1 MSINIFLISA
11 TDWKQIESKYKS
23 HILPSNL
30 LSRIWTWNYQLARIF
45 GQFCIDIWSRKFIV
59 TTSNWIILLSFFC
72 SQLAGLSKQL
82 ALEYTPPIARYTVLP
97 LHLSPDVDEHLV
109 QLTEGRLPV
118 FSAECVPDYLRTKP
132 DPAMESRMNLHEA
145 KANALTNETAA
156 KQVAQYTKIVSHVY
170 DLISKARDEW
180 ESDAMNRNAQMPTF
194 SQADT
199 QTLVKAVGM
208 GTNLKVMGGQN
219 MLIPPGPRPGPVQMS
234 SVSPNLPQM
243 GKLPSSIKTNI
254 KSASLHPYRWF

>member
-1 MSINIFLISA
+1 M
-11 TDWKQIESKYKS
+11 QI
-23 HILPSNL
+23 
-30 LSRIWTWNYQLARIF
+30 
-45 GQFCIDIWSRKFIV
+45 
-59 TTSNWIILLSFFC
+59 
-72 SQLAGLSKQL
+72 
-82 ALEYTPPIARYTVLP
+82 
-97 LHLSPDVDEHLV
+97 
-109 QLTEGRLPV
+109 TEGRLPV
-118 FSAECVPDYLRTKP
+118 FSAEVVPDYLRTKP
-132 DPAMESRMNLHEA
+132 EPAMESRMNLHEA

-180 ESDAMNRNAQMPTF
+180 EIEAMNRNVQLPTF

-208 GTNLKVMGGQN
+208 GTGLKVMGGPG
-219 MLIPPGPRPGPVQMS
+219 MISGPGPRMPVPVQMN

-254 KSASLHPYRWF
+254 KSASLHPYR

>member
-1 MSINIFLISA
+1 MFQFFHL
-11 TDWKQIESKYKS
+11 YY
-23 HILPSNL
+23 
-30 LSRIWTWNYQLARIF
+30 RIWTWNHQLARIL
-45 GQFCIDIWSRKFIV
+45 GQLRLDIWPRKFLKG
-59 TTSNWIILLSFFC
+59 SGRKWILIEFICFS

-118 FSAECVPDYLRTKP
+118 FSAESVPDYLRTKP
-132 DPAMESRMNLHEA
+132 DPQMESRMNLHEA

-194 SQADT
+194 SQTDT

-208 GTNLKVMGGQN
+208 GTNLKVMGGPN
-219 MLIPPGPRPGPVQMS
+219 MLIPPGPRIPPVQMS

-254 KSASLHPYRWF
+254 KSAQLHPYRWF

>member
-1 MSINIFLISA
+1 
-11 TDWKQIESKYKS
+11 
-23 HILPSNL
+23 
-30 LSRIWTWNYQLARIF
+30 
-45 GQFCIDIWSRKFIV
+45 
-59 TTSNWIILLSFFC
+59 
-72 SQLAGLSKQL
+72 
-82 ALEYTPPIARYTVLP
+82 
-97 LHLSPDVDEHLV
+97 
-109 QLTEGRLPV
+109 
-118 FSAECVPDYLRTKP
+118 
-132 DPAMESRMNLHEA
+132 MNLHEA

-180 ESDAMNRNAQMPTF
+180 EIEAMNRNVQLPTF

-208 GTNLKVMGGQN
+208 GTNLKVIGPGGMAQGG
-219 MLIPPGPRPGPVQMS
+219 MPRMPGPVQMN

-254 KSASLHPYRWF
+254 KSASLHPYR

>member
-1 MSINIFLISA
+1 MDNFALIS
-11 TDWKQIESKYKS
+11 S
-23 HILPSNL
+23 L
-30 LSRIWTWNYQLARIF
+30 
-45 GQFCIDIWSRKFIV
+45 
-59 TTSNWIILLSFFC
+59 
-72 SQLAGLSKQL
+72 LAGLSKQL
-82 ALEYTPPIARYTVLP
+82 ALEYTPPIARLTVLP

-109 QLTEGRLPV
+109 QLTEGRLPI

-156 KQVAQYTKIVSHVY
+156 KQVAQYNKIVSHVH

-180 ESDAMNRNAQMPTF
+180 EIESMNRNIQAPTF
-194 SQADT
+194 NQADT
-199 QTLVKAVGM
+199 HQLVKAVGM
-208 GTNLKVMGGQN
+208 GTNLKVGLGGPVGS
-219 MLIPPGPRPGPVQMS
+219 MLIPPGPRMPGPVQMS

-254 KSASLHPYRWF
+254 KSASLHPYR

>member
-1 MSINIFLISA
+1 
-11 TDWKQIESKYKS
+11 
-23 HILPSNL
+23 
-30 LSRIWTWNYQLARIF
+30 
-45 GQFCIDIWSRKFIV
+45 
-59 TTSNWIILLSFFC
+59 
-72 SQLAGLSKQL
+72 
-82 ALEYTPPIARYTVLP
+82 
-97 LHLSPDVDEHLV
+97 
-109 QLTEGRLPV
+109 
-118 FSAECVPDYLRTKP
+118 
-132 DPAMESRMNLHEA
+132 MNLHEA

-180 ESDAMNRNAQMPTF
+180 EIEAMNRNVQLPTF

-208 GTNLKVMGGQN
+208 GTSLKVMGGPGG
-219 MLIPPGPRPGPVQMS
+219 MISGPGPRMPGPVQMN

-254 KSASLHPYRWF
+254 KSASLHPYR

>member
-1 MSINIFLISA
+1 M
-11 TDWKQIESKYKS
+11 
-23 HILPSNL
+23 
-30 LSRIWTWNYQLARIF
+30 
-45 GQFCIDIWSRKFIV
+45 
-59 TTSNWIILLSFFC
+59 
-72 SQLAGLSKQL
+72 
-82 ALEYTPPIARYTVLP
+82 P
-97 LHLSPDVDEHLV
+97 LQLSPDVDEHLV
-109 QLTEGRLPV
+109 KLTEGRLPI

-132 DPAMESRMNLHEA
+132 DPAMENRQNLHEA

-170 DLISKARDEW
+170 DLISKARDDW
-180 ESDAMNRNAQMPTF
+180 EIDAMNRNVQMPTF

-208 GTNLKVMGGQN
+208 GTNLKVMGPVGG
-219 MLIPPGPRPGPVQMS
+219 MLPRMPGPVQMS

-254 KSASLHPYRWF
+254 KSASLHPYR

>member
-1 MSINIFLISA
+1 MIS
-11 TDWKQIESKYKS
+11 S
-23 HILPSNL
+23 L
-30 LSRIWTWNYQLARIF
+30 
-45 GQFCIDIWSRKFIV
+45 
-59 TTSNWIILLSFFC
+59 
-72 SQLAGLSKQL
+72 LAGLSKQL
-82 ALEYTPPIARYTVLP
+82 ALEYTPPIARLTVLP

-109 QLTEGRLPV
+109 QLTEGRLPI

-156 KQVAQYTKIVSHVY
+156 KQVAQYNKIVSHVH

-180 ESDAMNRNAQMPTF
+180 EIESMNRNIQAPTF
-194 SQADT
+194 NQADT
-199 QTLVKAVGM
+199 HQLVKAVGM
-208 GTNLKVMGGQN
+208 GTNLKVGLGGPVGS
-219 MLIPPGPRPGPVQMS
+219 MLIPPGPRMPGPVQMS

-254 KSASLHPYRWF
+254 KSASLHPYR